1 MKNTVRA
8 WRAHYSVSVTF
19 LVVLALSGLFMLV
32 KVYRKI
38 RTRDEWQQNRVA
50 FFSIWGL
57 SCLFGTTWSLIFLDF
72 GPLSVF
78 VSFVFTIVNSFQ
90 GQCFQNTVPVL
101 VFSLLTGPLYQCGN
115 ETLVMVNQRAASCH
129 MF

>member
-1 MKNTVRA
+1 MKDNA
-8 WRAHYSVSVTF
+8 WLAHYSVNVTI
-19 LVVLALSGLFMLV
+19 LVVLVVSGLLMLF

-72 GPLSVF
+72 GPLTVF
-78 VSFVFTIVNSFQ
+78 VTFLFTIINSFQ
-90 GQCFQNTVPVL
+90 GQRLQNAVSVC
-101 VFSLLTGPLYQCGN
+101 VFHC
-115 ETLVMVNQRAASCH
+115 
-129 MF
+129 